1 MKIKFKAIRF
11 LPNRSQLSFFAKWL
25 TKEVTAG
32 LVVAAAIALAT
43 LWINNYQARQKEKL
57 QLEKLHLGLSS
68 QYIDSILGIP
78 MVQFYDAHYDA
89 DISIYKQSN
98 SVVWCAYDEEKTVAY
113 VVIVKSIG
121 RLYKVNSNI
130 MMSEDAYL
138 TQFTYSEFAAKSEN
152 IEFNI
157 PANNDDYAYYSEL
170 YYGAGPADYNY
181 FILGNYKSYF
191 NEADFSKLLNCYWS
205 EAPEIEVSSIRTY
218 VTPNAFGMIK
228 AGYEDIFSLVPL
240 GEDLRTYND
249 ALFGDWSD

>member
-89 DISIYKQSN
+89 DISIYKQS
-98 SVVWCAYDEEKTVAY
+98 
-113 VVIVKSIG
+113 
-121 RLYKVNSNI
+121 L
-130 MMSEDAYL
+130 
-138 TQFTYSEFAAKSEN
+138 
-152 IEFNI
+152 
-157 PANNDDYAYYSEL
+157 P
-170 YYGAGPADYNY
+170 
-181 FILGNYKSYF
+181 IL
-191 NEADFSKLLNCYWS
+191 
-205 EAPEIEVSSIRTY
+205 
-218 VTPNAFGMIK
+218 
-228 AGYEDIFSLVPL
+228 
-240 GEDLRTYND
+240 
-249 ALFGDWSD
+249 

>member
-113 VVIVKSIG
+113 VVIVKSSG
-121 RLYKVNSNI
+121 RCRSKFCIACSDLFY
-130 MMSEDAYL
+130 
-138 TQFTYSEFAAKSEN
+138 KSECTH
-152 IEFNI
+152 
-157 PANNDDYAYYSEL
+157 AA
-170 YYGAGPADYNY
+170 
-181 FILGNYKSYF
+181 
-191 NEADFSKLLNCYWS
+191 
-205 EAPEIEVSSIRTY
+205 
-218 VTPNAFGMIK
+218 TPSFQTASTMPW
-228 AGYEDIFSLVPL
+228 LPV
-240 GEDLRTYND
+240 
-249 ALFGDWSD
+249 

>member
-113 VVIVKSIG
+113 VVIVKSSG

-205 EAPEIEVSSIRTY
+205 EAPEIEVSSIR
-218 VTPNAFGMIK
+218 
-228 AGYEDIFSLVPL
+228 IFLKNL
-240 GEDLRTYND
+240 HL
-249 ALFGDWSD
+249 

>member
-78 MVQFYDAHYDA
+78 LVQFYDAHYDA

-121 RLYKVNSNI
+121 
-130 MMSEDAYL
+130 
-138 TQFTYSEFAAKSEN
+138 
-152 IEFNI
+152 
-157 PANNDDYAYYSEL
+157 
-170 YYGAGPADYNY
+170 
-181 FILGNYKSYF
+181 
-191 NEADFSKLLNCYWS
+191 
-205 EAPEIEVSSIRTY
+205 SIRTY

-240 GEDLRTYND
+240 GEDLRTYKKI
-249 ALFGDWSD
+249 LFISTYLMKPYLLKSKK